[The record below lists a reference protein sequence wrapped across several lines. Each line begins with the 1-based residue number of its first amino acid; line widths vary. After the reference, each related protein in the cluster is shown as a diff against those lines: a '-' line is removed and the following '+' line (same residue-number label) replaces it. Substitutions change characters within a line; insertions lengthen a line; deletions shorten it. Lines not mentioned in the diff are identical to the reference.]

1 MPHKG
6 RIYTSTNWVNIGSD
20 NGLLPV
26 RRQTVTWANGD
37 LLSVEPL
44 GTDFGEIWIQNK
56 TILWRNCNWKCLGNG
71 GHFFGRRWVN
81 TRNTKRARVIF
92 FFDCRGMSLKW
103 RTVIAYPRRNSWT
116 HDLPMH
122 QPLIQAQIKENIKA
136 PLHWPLWGEF
146 TGDRW
151 IPRTKDQWRG
161 KISIWWR
168 HHAMLHIV
176 FIAWCVVVKEAATKL
191 CLYRAFVFWW
201 MGSYKA
207 PYWDPFH
214 WNIFHAEINFSC
226 GTCFTGCYY
235 AIMMTSSHGNILL
248 VTGSLCREFTG
259 YRWIPLRNA
268 NRAELWCFLWFV
280 PE

>member
-37 LLSVEPL
+37 LLSIGPL
-44 GTDFGEIWIQNK
+44 GIDFGEIWIQNK

-81 TRNTKRARVIF
+81 TRNTKRAREIF

-146 TGDRW
+146 TGDWW

-161 KISIWWR
+161 KS
-168 HHAMLHIV
+168 
-176 FIAWCVVVKEAATKL
+176 
-191 CLYRAFVFWW
+191 
-201 MGSYKA
+201 
-207 PYWDPFH
+207 FH
-214 WNIFHAEINFSC
+214 L
-226 GTCFTGCYY
+226 
-235 AIMMTSSHGNILL
+235 MTSSCHATHFFHSL
-248 VTGSLCREFTG
+248 VCCCQGSCYQAVL
-259 YRWIPLRNA
+259 I
-268 NRAELWCFLWFV
+268 
-280 PE
+280 